1 MSNFGNITV
10 IDGATDSTTTVADP
24 NANAPIAL
32 AVNPVTNK
40 IYVVNNGSSNATV
53 IDGATNST
61 TTITRPANDVAVL
74 AVNPVTNKIYIA
86 ETYFGGAVTVI
97 DGATNSTTT
106 VTDPNASFPIAV
118 AVNSVTNK
126 IYVKNVNFTVTVIDG
141 LTNSTVTLSTPTSSD
156 SALSP
161 NLVAVNAVTDRI
173 YVVNYGTNNVTV
185 IAGGTPFSS
194 FRGKLELDLDAGSF
208 DLNASFALGAGMG
221 INPPN
226 QPVSLTIGTYSVT
239 IPAGSFVKHK
249 PGYAFEGIINGVS
262 LEVLI
267 KFGSTPGSY
276 RFLAKGKGANLKGT
290 TGPVTVTLSIG
301 NNIGTTQINAGSA

>member
-1 MSNFGNITV
+1 V
-10 IDGATDSTTTVADP
+10 IDGATNSATTVTDP
-24 NANAPIAL
+24 SAIQPQAV

-40 IYVVNNGSSNATV
+40 IYVGNSVSNN
-53 IDGATNST
+53 
-61 TTITRPANDVAVL
+61 
-74 AVNPVTNKIYIA
+74 
-86 ETYFGGAVTVI
+86 VTVI

-301 NNIGTTQINAGSA
+301 NNIGTTQINAGSE